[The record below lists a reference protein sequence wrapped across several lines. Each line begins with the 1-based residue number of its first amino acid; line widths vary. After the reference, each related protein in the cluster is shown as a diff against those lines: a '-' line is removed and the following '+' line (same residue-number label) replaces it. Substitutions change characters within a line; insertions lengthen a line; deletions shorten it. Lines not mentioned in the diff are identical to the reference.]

1 MCEIVRLFDEQRV
14 HFAKLAS
21 QQAESYFKNLRD
33 VSKAGMETNIALQEE
48 KADREAQLKAQERAQ
63 DQMELQLATEA
74 RRTYVN
80 THDSN
85 KFVL

>member
-1 MCEIVRLFDEQRV
+1 M

-21 QQAESYFKNLRD
+21 VQAESYFKNLRD
-33 VSKAGMETNIALQEE
+33 VSKAGLETNIALQGE

-63 DQMELQLATEA
+63 DLLELQLASEA

>member
-1 MCEIVRLFDEQRV
+1 VT
-14 HFAKLAS
+14 
-21 QQAESYFKNLRD
+21 
-33 VSKAGMETNIALQEE
+33 KAGLETNIALQEE
-48 KADREAQLKAQERAQ
+48 KADREAQLKAQERVQ
-63 DQMELQLATEA
+63 DQLELQLASDA